1 MESGLPSIRLSP
13 RRRSRQTPIE
23 WILTPQDARP
33 REDSP
38 LFAPPISGLAL
49 RRARIFA
56 LALAAGIV
64 VLGIWE
70 AAFRPATVGARPALQ
85 VLIIPGDR
93 KVAIVRSE
101 ASDRCI
107 GAAEFGRHADHW
119 LELVGKGGYKAET
132 IGDAQ
137 LESGLDAYAAVIL
150 PSVICLG
157 DPARAELERYL
168 RAGGGVI
175 ATWALGARDRDGS
188 WRGYD
193 FLQSLTGALRF
204 ELGAREAPWF
214 VSVRSASPL
223 GAGLPGGTRVQ
234 VTSLERLEATA
245 LDADAFWSDA
255 GLRPRDPELPA
266 DYQAAIVRK
275 QVEEGR
281 LVWLGFHE
289 NSSVTGEADRASAI
303 LLNGLAWAARRP
315 MVAVDPW
322 PSPFTRSTMV
332 AVDVSEFPDRAR
344 RLALELAQAR
354 VPATFFIDP
363 ALAGD
368 GELVRELRSAGE
380 LALKWQHTNEGG
392 RGRHALDRV
401 LMDWA
406 RLVLWSRTFT
416 WARGVRPSGDTL
428 DQPASEFLAE
438 AGVRYT
444 LAAGGVDSVLPVARS
459 VRRPPSM
466 GAQEGSI
473 ISLGRSA
480 DDDLHLSPLGL
491 EGLESEWIVKRL
503 MDDSDSVGRLGG
515 LYVLSLHTQ
524 GLGGPEYVPALRAV
538 LARIAAS
545 NSWVARGGDIAGWW
559 SSRSRLRL
567 SLASPSA
574 SALRVDITSEA
585 SRPLENAALVVY
597 PGVMRGTPQARLSPE
612 GPPPHVVA
620 DPVNGRVRV
629 DLPRLEPGRRVSL
642 DITFVR

>member
-1 MESGLPSIRLSP
+1 MLATPHFGPAL
-13 RRRSRQTPIE
+13 RRVRI
-23 WILTPQDARP
+23 
-33 REDSP
+33 
-38 LFAPPISGLAL
+38 FGLAL
-49 RRARIFA
+49 AG
-56 LALAAGIV
+56 GIV
-64 VLGIWE
+64 LLGIWE
-70 AAFRPATVGARPALQ
+70 AAFRPAMVGVRPALRA
-85 VLIIPGDR
+85 LTIPGDL

-107 GAAEFGRHADHW
+107 GAAEFARHADHW
-119 LELVGKGGYKAET
+119 LELVGKGGYKAEA

-137 LESGLDAYAAVIL
+137 LESGLDAYAAVVL
-150 PSVICLG
+150 PSVVCLG
-157 DPARAELERYL
+157 DAARAELERYL
-168 RAGGGVI
+168 RAGGGVV
-175 ATWALGARDRDGS
+175 ATWALGARDSRGV

-193 FLQSLTGALRF
+193 FLQALTGAVRF
-204 ELGAREAPWF
+204 ELGGKEAPWF

-255 GLRPRDPELPA
+255 GLRPRDPALPA

-275 QVEEGR
+275 QVDEGR

-289 NSSVTGEADRASAI
+289 NSSVTGEAERVSAV
-303 LLNGLAWAARRP
+303 LLNALAWAARRP
-315 MVAVDPW
+315 IVAVDPW
-322 PSPFTRSTMV
+322 PSPFSRSTMV

-368 GELVRELRSAGE
+368 GELVRDLRSAGE
-380 LALKWQHTNEGG
+380 LAIKWQHTNEGG
-392 RGRHALDRV
+392 RGRHAFDRV
-401 LMDWA
+401 RMDWA
-406 RLVLWSRTFT
+406 RLVLWSRAFT
-416 WARGVRPSGDTL
+416 WARGVRPKGDTL
-428 DQPASEFLAE
+428 DQPGTEFLAE
-438 AGVRYT
+438 AGVRYF
-444 LAAGGVDSVLPVARS
+444 LAAGGVDSVLPIVRS
-459 VRRPPSM
+459 VRRAPSTW
-466 GAQEGSI
+466 AEEGSI

-491 EGLESEWIVKRL
+491 EGLDAEWIVKRL

-524 GLGGPEYVPALRAV
+524 GLGGPEYLPALRAV

-567 SLASPSA
+567 SLASPSS
-574 SALRVDITSEA
+574 SALRIDITSDA
-585 SRPLENAALVVY
+585 SRPIENAALSVY

-612 GPPPHVVA
+612 GPLLQVVV
-620 DPVNGRVRV
+620 DLEGGRVRV
-629 DLPRLEPGRRVSL
+629 NLPRLEPGRRVTL
-642 DITFVR
+642 EITFAR